1 MISHCA
7 SETERCIIKLQNTKS
22 KIIWHPMM
30 ERINTN
36 GKTNFNEIKKA
47 EIKREKTEIRQEQGK
62 NSKIKGRNINFFIQ
76 NK

>member
-1 MISHCA
+1 
-7 SETERCIIKLQNTKS
+7 
-22 KIIWHPMM
+22 MM

-62 NSKIKGRNINFFIQ
+62 NSKIKSRNINFFIQ